1 MKLVN
6 EVPRSTHTYFVEH
19 LLAADFTP
27 VKTELFAR
35 FSKFFKTLQKS
46 VSHEVRFLANL
57 VKNDI
62 MSVTGRNL
70 VRIQSEIG
78 LNPHK
83 VTAKTI
89 RMNPVKLPVP
99 SQDEWRLPVLER
111 WLVDRR
117 QKDELCEDTKH
128 IQLLIDSLCET

>member
-1 MKLVN
+1 
-6 EVPRSTHTYFVEH
+6 
-19 LLAADFTP
+19 
-27 VKTELFAR
+27 
-35 FSKFFKTLQKS
+35 
-46 VSHEVRFLANL
+46 
-57 VKNDI
+57 

-78 LNPHK
+78 LNPHR
-83 VTAKTI
+83 VTARTI

-128 IQLLIDSLCET
+128 IQLLIDALCET